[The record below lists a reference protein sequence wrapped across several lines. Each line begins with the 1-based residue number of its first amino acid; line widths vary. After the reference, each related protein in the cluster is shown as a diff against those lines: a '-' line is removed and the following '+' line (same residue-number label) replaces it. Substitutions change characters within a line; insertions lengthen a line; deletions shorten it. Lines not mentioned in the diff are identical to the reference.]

1 MTDSLIKSARGKL
14 TRGILL
20 LGLLAISG
28 CASLIS
34 SQVGGLANSLSA
46 AIYNNNDVESVG
58 QAIPTF
64 LVLID
69 SLIKTSPDS
78 ETMLRAGAQLNDA
91 YAAGFVSDAERKKK
105 LTDKS
110 LAYAKAA
117 LCAND
122 DDFCDLAELPH
133 QEFLKQLATS
143 DEDNIDY
150 IYTLG
155 VSWLSWIQ
163 AHSDDWLA
171 ITGLAKVEALLNRVV
186 ELDDSYEN
194 GSAHLYLGGIAT
206 LLPPALGGKPDEG
219 RMHFDK
225 AIEYSGGNNLMAK
238 VVYAQMYAR
247 LVFDQE
253 LHDKLLNEVL
263 ASDPNV
269 KNFVLMNTLAQRE
282 AKKLL
287 ASSDDYF

>member
-1 MTDSLIKSARGKL
+1 MTDSLIKSTRGKL

-64 LVLID
+64 LILID
-69 SLIKTSPDS
+69 GLIETSPDS
-78 ETMLRAGAQLNDA
+78 EGMLRAGAQLNDA
-91 YAAGFVSDAERKKK
+91 YAGGFVSDAERKKK

-122 DDFCDLAELPH
+122 RDFCDLAELPH

-186 ELDDSYEN
+186 ELDGSYEN

-263 ASDPNV
+263 AADPNE

-287 ASSDDYF
+287 GGSTDYF

>member
-1 MTDSLIKSARGKL
+1 MVNSLIKSIGGKL
-14 TRGILL
+14 SRGILL

-28 CASLIS
+28 CAGLIS
-34 SQVGGLANSLSA
+34 SQVDSLANSLSA
-46 AIYNNNDVESVG
+46 AIYNNNDIESVG

-64 LVLID
+64 LILID
-69 SLIKTSPDS
+69 GLIDTSPHN

-91 YAAGFVSDAERKKK
+91 YAAGFVSQIERKKK

-110 LAYAKAA
+110 LAFAKAA

-133 QEFLKQLATS
+133 QDFLKQLSTS
-143 DEDNIDY
+143 DENNIDY

-171 ITGLAKVEALLNRVV
+171 ITGLAKVEALLKRVV

-206 LLPPALGGKPDEG
+206 LLPPALGGRPDEG
-219 RMHFDK
+219 KMHFDK
-225 AIEYSGGNNLMAK
+225 AIEYSGGKNLMAK
-238 VVYAQMYAR
+238 VAYAQMYAR

-253 LHDKLLNEVL
+253 LHDKLLNQVL
-263 ASDPNV
+263 IADPNQ

-287 ASSDDYF
+287 AGSADYF

>member
-1 MTDSLIKSARGKL
+1 
-14 TRGILL
+14 
-20 LGLLAISG
+20 
-28 CASLIS
+28 
-34 SQVGGLANSLSA
+34 
-46 AIYNNNDVESVG
+46 
-58 QAIPTF
+58 
-64 LVLID
+64 
-69 SLIKTSPDS
+69 
-78 ETMLRAGAQLNDA
+78 MLRAGAQLNDA
-91 YAAGFVSDAERKKK
+91 YAGGFVSDAERKKK

-171 ITGLAKVEALLNRVV
+171 ITGLAKVEALLKRVV

-287 ASSDDYF
+287 AGSADYF

>member
-1 MTDSLIKSARGKL
+1 MTDSLIKSTRGKL

-150 IYTLG
+150 IYTLS

-194 GSAHLYLGGIAT
+194 GSAYLYLGGIAT
-206 LLPPALGGKPDEG
+206 LLPSALGGKPDEG

-225 AIEYSGGNNLMAK
+225 AIEYSSGNNLMVK

-247 LVFDQE
+247 LVFDQV

-263 ASDPNV
+263 ANDPDV